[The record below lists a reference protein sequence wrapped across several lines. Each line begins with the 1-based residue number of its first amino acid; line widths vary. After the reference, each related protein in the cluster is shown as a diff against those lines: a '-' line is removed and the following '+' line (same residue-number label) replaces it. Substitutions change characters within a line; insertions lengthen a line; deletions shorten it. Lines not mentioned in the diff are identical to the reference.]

1 MMTSNSNPKS
11 SLLPSLLRGTCIV
24 ISSGPTVCPLANG
37 GLGR

>member
-11 SLLPSLLRGTCIV
+11 SLLRGTCIV